1 MARISFYLV
10 ADQEP
15 ERIHRLLRE
24 HLDRHGFSDVQ
35 VTFKGG
41 TGAVRTPVDMKFT
54 GPLFQAAKEV
64 YDQPMVCLLY
74 TSRCV

>member
-1 MARISFYLV
+1 MPHKAMARISFYLV
-10 ADQEP
+10 ADQEL

-54 GPLFQAAKEV
+54 G
-64 YDQPMVCLLY
+64 
-74 TSRCV
+74 RCFRPQRRSTISPWCWS